1 MTNDLIDI
9 VVTWVDGTDETWLK
23 EKSQYSPKTTYSTA
37 DTKNRYAPS
46 ALFKYWFRGIET
58 FAPWVNKVFFVTY
71 GHIPEWLDSSHPK
84 LRIIK
89 HTDYIPHEYLPTYN
103 SNVIEMHLHRI
114 EDLSERFILFSDDVF
129 LINHVRP
136 TDFFVDTKVKDIAVY
151 KPILPKESFN
161 HVEVNN
167 TIIMNKYFKEKKQ
180 IKKYPWKFFRL
191 RNGKYNINN
200 FFSLLYPAIMG
211 YKTGHLSQP
220 HLKSTFEEI
229 WEKESVLLS
238 EVSHNR
244 FRQETDC
251 SHYLMAHWN
260 IESGKFIPQDS
271 NFGKYFS
278 NQQITDIEQA
288 IKKQSFK
295 VICINDDT
303 ELDGRIAEEKLVVVF
318 EQLLTNKSTY
328 EL

>member
-114 EDLSERFILFSDDVF
+114 GELSEKFVLFSDDVF
-129 LINHVRP
+129 LINHTKP
-136 TDFFVDTKVKDIAVY
+136 TDFFIGNKIKDFAIY
-151 KPILPKESFN
+151 KPILPLESFN
-161 HVEVNN
+161 HTEVNN
-167 TIIMNKYFKEKKQ
+167 TIIMNKYFSKRTQ
-180 IKKYPWKFFRL
+180 IKKHPMKFFRL
-191 RNGKYNINN
+191 KNGKYNINN
-200 FFSLLYPAIMG
+200 FFALLYPAIMG

-220 HLKSTFEEI
+220 HLKSTFKVI
-229 WEKESVLLS
+229 WEKEEELLS

-260 IESGKFIPQDS
+260 IETGSFIPQNP

-278 NQQITDIEQA
+278 NQQVTEIEQV
-288 IKKQSFK
+288 IKKKFFK
-295 VICINDDT
+295 VICINDDVEVNSRKT
-303 ELDGRIAEEKLVVVF
+303 EEELVEVF